1 VSTVFD
7 PDLDGTSDLEWL
19 ELVERASGGRYFTE
33 NQLYLAYARGRVQ
46 VTRYIARRGGL
57 GLVMIVLGLATWIY
71 ALKVDWGITLVL
83 GIAVTLGG
91 VACVGTGVVTRRDPV
106 ARQRVADWLAKW
118 QARKPLERLVSGPT
132 LGHAGLEYRPTRVD
146 ALIVVERDTV
156 TDLLLKNFAHAEL
169 SALIIAESG
178 YPEALLPEVRRVL
191 DERSDLRVIL
201 IHDATTA
208 GVAMRGRVQ
217 DGKALPLAGRT
228 LVDAGLFP
236 ADVLYLAELA
246 PAIPAGHTSQVPLD
260 SLSYDTLVMGLRG
273 VMGGA
278 LSLFTGIGGADAVG
292 GAGAETG
299 GGAHAGGGAGAD
311 GGVRGEP

>member
-1 VSTVFD
+1 MSTVFD

-19 ELVERASGGRYFTE
+19 ELVERASAGHYFTE

-91 VACVGTGVVTRRDPV
+91 VACVGTGVVTRRDPA
-106 ARQRVADWLAKW
+106 ARKRVTDWLAKW
-118 QARKPLERLVSGPT
+118 QARRPLERFVAQAT
-132 LGHAGLEYRPTRVD
+132 LAHAGLEYRPARVD
-146 ALIVVERDTV
+146 ALLVVEREIV
-156 TDLLLKNFAHAEL
+156 ADLLLKNGAHGEL
-169 SALIIAESG
+169 SALIVAESG

-201 IHDATTA
+201 VHDATTA

-217 DGKALPLAGRT
+217 DSKILPLSGRT
-228 LVDAGLFP
+228 LIDAGLFP

-246 PAIPAGHTSQVPLD
+246 PAIPAGHTNQVPLD
-260 SLSYDTLVMGLRG
+260 SLSYDTLVLGLSG
-273 VMGGA
+273 VMRGA
-278 LSLFTGIGGADAVG
+278 LSLFTGIGEQAGAN
-292 GAGAETG
+292 GAGAN
-299 GGAHAGGGAGAD
+299 AAPSRSD
-311 GGVRGEP
+311 GGREREQ